1 MITAFDLALG
11 ITGYVTLAGDDII
24 EWGLIRTPTSRR
36 KGETGIQFLSRRLQ
50 TLTGDIETIVLDTNP
65 DHVVIE
71 VSDWHQNLNTD
82 DWQKQYAR
90 ERVVQRRLGNA
101 EGAVL
106 LKLAQMGI
114 EPLHAPVSEVKQWW
128 GSKSKQVIAS
138 MVIAQY
144 PQLGGA
150 GDDVTDAASIALYTQ
165 AMLRAGVVEERA
177 VSWADD

>member
-1 MITAFDLALG
+1 MIITAFDLALG

-50 TLTGDIETIVLDTNP
+50 TLTNGIETIILETNP
-65 DHVVIE
+65 DYVVIE
-71 VSDWHQNLNTD
+71 VSDWHQDLNTD

-90 ERVVQRRLGNA
+90 ERIVQRRLGNA

-114 EPLHAPVSEVKQWW
+114 EPLHAPVSEVKAWW
-128 GSKSKQVIAS
+128 RSKSKDVIAS
-138 MVIAQY
+138 KVKAFH
-144 PQLGGA
+144 PQLEDEGK
-150 GDDVTDAASIALYTQ
+150 DVTDAASIAMYAKAILDAQ
-165 AMLRAGVVEERA
+165 VVEEKA
-177 VSWADD
+177 IAWS

>member
-1 MITAFDLALG
+1 MIITAFDLALG
-11 ITGYVTLAGDDII
+11 ITGYVTLVGDDII

-36 KGETGIQFLSRRLQ
+36 KGETAIQFLSRRLQ
-50 TLTGDIETIVLDTNP
+50 TLTGDIETIVLEVNP
-65 DHVVIE
+65 DYVAIE
-71 VSDWHQNLNTD
+71 VSDWHQNLNVD

-114 EPLHAPVSEVKQWW
+114 ETLHAPVSEVKAWW

-150 GDDVTDAASIALYTQ
+150 GDDVTDAASIALYAKAILDAQ
-165 AMLRAGVVEERA
+165 VVEEKA
-177 VSWADD
+177 IAWS